1 MNVNVNEDLMFA
13 TEDQMEEVF
22 GAQIEDIVESQKYLI
37 FNTDNLKFG
46 IDANSVV
53 EIITSYSITFLPM
66 LPDFVRGIINLRGQM
81 IPILDMRLRLG
92 KDAKEDCL
100 IVVLNVDGTQ
110 IGLLVDSVDQML
122 DIPREDI
129 LPTPVNHNQKLVSG
143 MVTLPDGS
151 GTMMVLACEEL
162 LPHD

>member
-1 MNVNVNEDLMFA
+1 MNLNEDLMFI
-13 TEDQMEEVF
+13 TEDQVEEIF
-22 GAQIEDIVESQKYLI
+22 GAQVEDTVDTQKYLI

-53 EIITSYSITFLPM
+53 EIITNYSITFLPM
-66 LPDFVRGIINLRGQM
+66 LPDFVRGIFNLRGDM
-81 IPILDMRLRLG
+81 IPILDIRLRLG
-92 KDAKEDCL
+92 KEQREDC
-100 IVVLNVDGTQ
+100 IVIVLNVDGTQ
-110 IGLLVDSVDQML
+110 VGLLVDSVDQML
-122 DIPREDI
+122 DIPNEDI
-129 LPTPVNHNQKLVSG
+129 LPTPINHNQKLVSG

>member
-1 MNVNVNEDLMFA
+1 MHPNEDLMFI
-13 TEDQMEEVF
+13 TEDQVEELLGSQV
-22 GAQIEDIVESQKYLI
+22 EEIVDTQKYLI

-53 EIITSYSITFLPM
+53 EIITNYSITFLPM
-66 LPDFVRGIINLRGQM
+66 LPDFVRGIFNLRGDM
-81 IPILDMRLRLG
+81 IPILDIRLRLG
-92 KDAKEDCL
+92 KETREDCL
-100 IVVLNVDGTQ
+100 VIVLSVDGTQ
-110 IGLLVDSVDQML
+110 LGILVDSVDQML
-122 DIPREDI
+122 DIPKEDI
-129 LPTPVNHNQKLVSG
+129 LPTPINHHQKLVSG

>member
-1 MNVNVNEDLMFA
+1 MSLNEDVMFI
-13 TEDQMEEVF
+13 TEDQVEEIF
-22 GAQIEDIVESQKYLI
+22 GAQVEEIVDTQKYLI

-53 EIITSYSITFLPM
+53 EIITNYSITFLPM
-66 LPDFVRGIINLRGQM
+66 LPDFVRGIFNLRGDM
-81 IPILDMRLRLG
+81 IPILDIRLRLG
-92 KDAKEDCL
+92 KEAREDCL
-100 IVVLNVDGTQ
+100 VIVLNVGGTQ
-110 IGLLVDSVDQML
+110 LGLLVDSVDQML
-122 DIPREDI
+122 DIPKEDI
-129 LPTPVNHNQKLVSG
+129 LPTPINHNQKLVSG

>member
-1 MNVNVNEDLMFA
+1 MHPNEDLMFI
-13 TEDQMEEVF
+13 TEDQVEELLGSQV
-22 GAQIEDIVESQKYLI
+22 EEIVDTQKYLI

-53 EIITSYSITFLPM
+53 EIITNYSITFLPM
-66 LPDFVRGIINLRGQM
+66 LPDFVRGIFNLRGDM
-81 IPILDMRLRLG
+81 IPILDIRLRLG
-92 KDAKEDCL
+92 KESREDCL
-100 IVVLNVDGTQ
+100 VIVLNVDGTQ
-110 IGLLVDSVDQML
+110 LGILVDSVDQML
-122 DIPREDI
+122 DIPKEDI
-129 LPTPVNHNQKLVSG
+129 LPTPINHNQKLVSG

>member
-1 MNVNVNEDLMFA
+1 MNLNEDLMFI
-13 TEDQMEEVF
+13 TEDQVEEIF
-22 GAQIEDIVESQKYLI
+22 GTQVEDIVDTQKYLI

-53 EIITSYSITFLPM
+53 EIITNYSITFLPM
-66 LPDFVRGIINLRGQM
+66 LPDFVRGIFNLRGDM
-81 IPILDMRLRLG
+81 IPILDIRLRLG
-92 KDAKEDCL
+92 KESREDCL
-100 IVVLNVDGTQ
+100 VIVLNVDGTQ
-110 IGLLVDSVDQML
+110 VGLLVDSVDQML
-122 DIPREDI
+122 DIPKEDI
-129 LPTPVNHNQKLVSG
+129 LPTPINHNQKLVSG

>member
-1 MNVNVNEDLMFA
+1 MHPNEDLMFI
-13 TEDQMEEVF
+13 TEDQVEELLGSQV
-22 GAQIEDIVESQKYLI
+22 EEIVDTKKYLI

-53 EIITSYSITFLPM
+53 EIITNYSITFLPM
-66 LPDFVRGIINLRGQM
+66 LPDFVRGIFNLRGDM
-81 IPILDMRLRLG
+81 IPILDIRLRLG
-92 KDAKEDCL
+92 KEAKEDCL
-100 IVVLNVDGTQ
+100 VIVLNVAGTQ

-122 DIPREDI
+122 DIPKEDI
-129 LPTPVNHNQKLVSG
+129 LPPPINHNQKLVSG

>member
-1 MNVNVNEDLMFA
+1 MN
-13 TEDQMEEVF
+13 EETLF
-22 GAQIEDIVESQKYLI
+22 GLDEQFFGESELAALDTVETSQFLI
-37 FNTDNLKFG
+37 FLTDNLKIG
-46 IDANSVV
+46 VDANQVV

-92 KDAKEDCL
+92 KDAVEDCL
-100 IVVLNVDGTQ
+100 IVVLNVSGTQ
-110 IGLLVDSVDQML
+110 IGILVDSVDQML
-122 DIPREDI
+122 DIPKEDI

-151 GTMMVLACEEL
+151 GTMMVLDCEEL

>member
-1 MNVNVNEDLMFA
+1 MNLNEDLMFI
-13 TEDQMEEVF
+13 TEDQVEELLGTQV
-22 GAQIEDIVESQKYLI
+22 EDTVDTQKYLI

-53 EIITSYSITFLPM
+53 EIITNYSITFLPM
-66 LPDFVRGIINLRGQM
+66 LPDFVRGIFNLRGDM
-81 IPILDMRLRLG
+81 IPILDIRLRLG
-92 KDAKEDCL
+92 KESREDCL
-100 IVVLNVDGTQ
+100 VIVLNVDGTQ
-110 IGLLVDSVDQML
+110 LGLLVDSVDQML
-122 DIPREDI
+122 DIPKEDI
-129 LPTPVNHNQKLVSG
+129 LPTPINHNQKLVSG

>member
-1 MNVNVNEDLMFA
+1 MNLNEDLMFI
-13 TEDQMEEVF
+13 TEDQVEEIF
-22 GAQIEDIVESQKYLI
+22 GAQVEDTVDTQKYLI

-53 EIITSYSITFLPM
+53 EIITNYSVTFLPM
-66 LPDFVRGIINLRGQM
+66 LPDFVRGIFNLRGDM
-81 IPILDMRLRLG
+81 IPILDIRLRLG
-92 KDAKEDCL
+92 KESKEDCL
-100 IVVLNVDGTQ
+100 VIVLNVDGTQ
-110 IGLLVDSVDQML
+110 LGLLVDSVDQML
-122 DIPREDI
+122 DIPKEDI
-129 LPTPVNHNQKLVSG
+129 LPTPINHSQKLVSG

>member
-22 GAQIEDIVESQKYLI
+22 GAQVEDVSESQKYLI

-46 IDANSVV
+46 IDANTVV

-92 KDAKEDCL
+92 KAAIEDCL
-100 IVVLNVDGTQ
+100 IVVLNVGGTQ
-110 IGLLVDSVDQML
+110 IGILVDSVDQML
-122 DIPREDI
+122 DIPKDDV
-129 LPTPVNHNQKLVSG
+129 LPTPVNHTQTLVSG

-151 GTMMVLACEEL
+151 GTMMVLDCEEL

>member
-1 MNVNVNEDLMFA
+1 MNVNEDLMFA
-13 TEDQMEEVF
+13 TEDQMEDLLE
-22 GAQIEDIVESQKYLI
+22 AQVDDNSETQKYLI

-53 EIITSYSITFLPM
+53 EIITNYSITFLPM
-66 LPDFVRGIINLRGQM
+66 LPDFVRGIINLRGAM
-81 IPILDMRLRLG
+81 IPILDVRLRLG
-92 KDAKEDCL
+92 KPSQEDCL
-100 IVVLNVDGTQ
+100 VIVLSVAGTQ
-110 IGLLVDSVDQML
+110 LGLLVDSVDQML
-122 DIPREDI
+122 DIPKEDI

>member
-13 TEDQMEEVF
+13 TEEQMEEVF
-22 GAQIEDIVESQKYLI
+22 GAQVESIVESQKYLI

-81 IPILDMRLRLG
+81 IPILDVRLRLG
-92 KDAKEDCL
+92 KSAKEDCL
-100 IVVLNVDGTQ
+100 IIVLNVSGTQ

-122 DIPREDI
+122 DIPKENI